1 MITKRDLVTC
11 LLLTIVTFGIYGFI
25 WFVRLSDDLRKLTG
39 DSKFEGIKC
48 LVLNIVTFGIYGIY
62 WAYIAGQAIDNL
74 KQERGSASNYGLD
87 NSILYLI
94 LAVVGLG
101 IVSWCLLQDE
111 LNKIADSSTLLEQ
124 KE

>member
-11 LLLTIVTFGIYGFI
+11 ILLTIVTFGIYGLI
-25 WFVRLSDDLRKLTG
+25 WFFRLSEDLRKLTG
-39 DSKFEGIKC
+39 DSKFEGLKC
-48 LVLNIVTFGIYGIY
+48 LVLNIITFGIYGIY

-94 LAVVGLG
+94 LAFVGLG

-111 LNKIADSSTLLEQ
+111 LNKIADSSKLLEQ